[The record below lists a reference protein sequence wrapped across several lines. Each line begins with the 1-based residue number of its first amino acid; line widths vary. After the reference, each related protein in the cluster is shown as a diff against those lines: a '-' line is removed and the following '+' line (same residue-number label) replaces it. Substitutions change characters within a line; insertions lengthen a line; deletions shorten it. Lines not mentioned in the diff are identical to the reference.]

1 MRSFR
6 EHEENLVEEITER
19 VATMLNETVTTIAE
33 ALHHVERRILMS
45 QQADVD
51 RITALLGQAA
61 TELDALKAE
70 VDKLQGQPGVDTTA
84 AVAAADALQHTL
96 DTVQGHAA
104 EVTITGGDA
113 DTSSAA
119 ALAAVPA
126 GATVDRVET
135 DEFGKKEVHV
145 TYADGSKHTV
155 HLDDAGTATS
165 VTDGDDEA
173 AATTTP
179 EPAPS
184 TPTPPGT
191 PDPGPPGQST
201 PTPPDGQPTADPGTT
216 AQDAAGNPAP
226 VGSVAGGEV
235 VTPDG
240 QPNQPAAGEVPG
252 STVVQPPDAGV
263 TPA

>member
-84 AVAAADALQHTL
+84 AAAAADALQHTL

-113 DTSSAA
+113 DTSSAT

-165 VTDGDDEA
+165 VTDGDDDA
-173 AATTTP
+173 AATTP

-184 TPTPPGT
+184 TPGT
-191 PDPGPPGQST
+191 ST
-201 PTPPDGQPTADPGTT
+201 PTPPDGQPTAAPGTT
-216 AQDAAGNPAP
+216 AQDAGGNPAP